1 MKELI
6 LPAAR
11 GQLDE
16 IDKLIAARQL
26 DKHPEMFQKVID
38 ELQLGKFLTNLQISN
53 DLKLVQCMAVNRA
66 LNFFEA
72 ASLADFTIGEKR
84 IGVAAALLV
93 SCVHVGKISMTAAHR
108 PQNLDTLVPVYLR
121 RLTDYSK
128 IVDYAI
134 PDQERTKVDVIV
146 RLLMTRNP
154 TRASMQS
161 NRTAVFLLDACMA
174 WMTSGNQE
182 VIDFMIGHEHARFKA
197 VGEAAD
203 WHIEM
208 GLKDLTL
215 PDTIYLALGQTYASA
230 VYTQWG
236 TARSFTRNTPQAVK
250 ALRTK
255 ITAL

>member
-11 GQLDE
+11 GQMDE
-16 IDKLIAARQL
+16 MDKLIAARQL

-38 ELQLGKFLTNLQISN
+38 ELQLGRFLTNLQISK
-53 DLKLVQCMAVNRA
+53 DLKLVECLAVNRV

-72 ASLADFTIGEKR
+72 TSLGDFTIGEKR

-93 SCVHVGKISMTAAHR
+93 SCVHVGKISMTASHR

-134 PDQERTKVDVIV
+134 PDQERPKVDVIV

-174 WMTSGNQE
+174 WMTSGDQA
-182 VIDFMIGHEHARFKA
+182 VIDFMIGHNQARFNTT
-197 VGEAAD
+197 GPAAD

-215 PDTIYLALGQTYASA
+215 PDTIYLAMGSTFAASTC
-230 VYTQWG
+230 TQWG
-236 TARSFTRNTPQAVK
+236 AARSFTRNLPQAIK

-255 ITAL
+255 ITNL

>member
-11 GQLDE
+11 GQIDQ

-38 ELQLGKFLTNLQISN
+38 ELQLGRFLTNLQISK
-53 DLKLVQCMAVNRA
+53 DLKLVQCLAVNRV

-93 SCVHVGKISMTAAHR
+93 SCVHVGKMSMTATHR
-108 PQNLDTLVPVYLR
+108 PQNLDTLIPVYLR

-134 PDQERTKVDVIV
+134 PDQERSKVDIIT
-146 RLLMTRNP
+146 RLFMTRNP

-161 NRTAVFLLDACMA
+161 NRTAIFLLDACMG
-174 WMTSGNQE
+174 WINSGNQE
-182 VIDFMIGHEHARFKA
+182 VIDFMIGHDQIRFNV
-197 VGEAAD
+197 VGPAAD

-208 GLKDLTL
+208 GLKDLSL
-215 PDTIYLALGQTYASA
+215 PDSIYLWLGNPIASTT
-230 VYTQWG
+230 YTQWG
-236 TARSFTRNTPQAVK
+236 AARSFTRNTAQTVK
-250 ALRTK
+250 ALRAK
-255 ITAL
+255 ITSL